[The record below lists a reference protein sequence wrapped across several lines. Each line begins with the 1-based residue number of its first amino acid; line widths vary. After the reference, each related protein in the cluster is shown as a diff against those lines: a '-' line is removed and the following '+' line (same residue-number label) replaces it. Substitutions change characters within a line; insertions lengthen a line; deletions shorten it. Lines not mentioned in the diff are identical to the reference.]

1 MSELPCFLPC
11 FHSQISHAFDVNTSK
26 RISAKVASRSTT
38 SFRLQQKSLIE
49 SSMREYSTIIYSYKA
64 IIYQKFELSNLA
76 KGLRTTVPS
85 PGFLGLNTCKYYYHT
100 FSLLQVG
107 TVTVCFSFQ
116 LYGENF
122 CKIFL
127 IAITSYKLVRC
138 SLRNFMSNAAV
149 CRIGYWY
156 FKVWRAKKE
165 ANRLR
170 RQICRV
176 SVVRSFFKF
185 KLAENS

>member
-11 FHSQISHAFDVNTSK
+11 FRCQYIEENLCQSRKSVHNQLSIAIKIHNWVVNA
-26 RISAKVASRSTT
+26 RIFHNNLFIKSNHLPKVRT
-38 SFRLQQKSLIE
+38 FKSC
-49 SSMREYSTIIYSYKA
+49 
-64 IIYQKFELSNLA
+64 Q
-76 KGLRTTVPS
+76 RTENNS
-85 PGFLGLNTCKYYYHT
+85 PGFLGLNTCKYDYHT

-107 TVTVCFSFQ
+107 RVTVCFSFQ

-138 SLRNFMSNAAV
+138 SLRNFMSTAAV